1 MIQFTVDV
9 IRSLVRNLLLPLKAY
24 WNLIVHVAHCEQYV
38 SALSIATSSIDTVIT
53 VWPKRFI
60 DNNINIRV
68 DIVNTS
74 IRIATDHNTELW
86 LECRKL
92 QSCNWLGH
100 NFCKHVSSWT
110 TLARDFTGFHVFANK
125 VVSYVDILARLW
137 NIGIWIKVIDLWVSS
152 SSKIATV
159 VVKFTYKRLESNHF
173 FSRSIQRHILLI
185 GWQSATDRCSISSSQ
200 ICR

>member
-24 WNLIVHVAHCEQYV
+24 WILQVHVAHCKQYD
-38 SALSIATSSIDTVIT
+38 SALAIATSSIDTVIT

-152 SSKIATV
+152 NSKIAT
-159 VVKFTYKRLESNHF
+159 
-173 FSRSIQRHILLI
+173 LL
-185 GWQSATDRCSISSSQ
+185 SSSRINDLSQ
-200 ICR
+200 TTSSVVPYNAIYSLSVDKVQRIVVLSLAHKSAR